1 MATIQERVNSILESL
16 RIDEGML
23 TTAKNKKSILNVT
36 PKYEVSMYSDVKND
50 RVSAKVIDGANFNI
64 KEGFNLYYSIFDTY
78 VVFAYKDAG
87 DIMYHEGYVYKFKS
101 TEDARVFYD
110 NMADRGDLR
119 ILKGTKLVGV
129 CLYSL
134 REKKFMSVLSAVED
148 LANGYVRDALSA
160 LDKYIETN
168 AIPFEVEEVLY
179 EYSVIGTVKLY
190 KRGYNCSLS
199 IKIKTKEPVDRDTFK
214 ILTNAVER
222 YKNMGVISGMFN
234 ALDKDDYIT
243 IHSYLCN

>member
-23 TTAKNKKSILNVT
+23 TTAKNKKSILSVT

-50 RVSAKVIDGANFNI
+50 RVSTKVLDGANFNI
-64 KEGFNLYYSIFDTY
+64 KEGMNHYYSIFDTY
-78 VVFAYKDAG
+78 VVFAYKDVG
-87 DIMYHEGYVYKFKS
+87 NLMYQEGYVYKFKS

-190 KRGYNCSLS
+190 KRGYNCSLN
-199 IKIKTKEPVDRDTFK
+199 IKIKTKDSIDRDTFK
-214 ILTNAVER
+214 TLTNAIDR
-222 YKNMGVISGMFN
+222 YVNMGAISGMYN
-234 ALDKDDYIT
+234 ASSFDDYIT

>member
-23 TTAKNKKSILNVT
+23 TTAKNKKSILSVT

-64 KEGFNLYYSIFDTY
+64 KEGMNHYYSIFDTY
-78 VVFAYKDAG
+78 VVFAYKDVG
-87 DIMYHEGYVYKFKS
+87 NLMYQEGYVYKFKS
-101 TEDARVFYD
+101 TEDAREFYD

-134 REKKFMSVLSAVED
+134 REKKFMSIKSAVED
-148 LANGYVRDALSA
+148 LSNGYVRDALSA

-190 KRGYNCSLS
+190 KRGYNCSLNV
-199 IKIKTKEPVDRDTFK
+199 KIKTKEPVDRDTFK
-214 ILTNAVER
+214 TLTNAIDR
-222 YKNMGVISGMFN
+222 YVNMGAISGMSN
-234 ALDKDDYIT
+234 ASSFDDYIT